1 MALTEPLHGF
11 RSILDNDKTG
21 EQRMRFNKKAV
32 GITAAVVT
40 IAALSSTGTAVAGGL
55 ITTKQIKDSAITSA
69 KVKNG
74 TLTLKD
80 FKSSERSKLVGPA
93 GATGPMGPMGAVGPA
108 GANATANV
116 SYVQSPVVTVPAYD
130 VGTVVAV
137 CPAGKKATGGGYFS
151 SIAIAASSSP
161 SANGASWGA
170 VINNFDNSVPVEVW
184 AYAVCG

>member
-1 MALTEPLHGF
+1 
-11 RSILDNDKTG
+11 
-21 EQRMRFNKKAV
+21 MRFNKRAV
-32 GITAAVVT
+32 GIAAAVVT
-40 IAALSSTGTAVAGGL
+40 VAALSSTGTAVAGGL
-55 ITTKQIKDSAITSA
+55 ITTKQIKDNAITTA

-93 GATGPMGPMGAVGPA
+93 GATGPMGPVGAAGPA

-130 VGTVVAV
+130 IGSVIAF

-161 SANGASWGA
+161 SPTGTSWGA
-170 VINNFDNSVPVEVW
+170 VINNSDNSIPVEVW
-184 AYAVCG
+184 AYAVCA